1 MSFSCRSCGSKN
13 IREIL
18 DLGEQP
24 WGNDFIKIKK
34 NEVSQKYPLKFVIC
48 ENCRMSQINYTVP
61 KEIMFRNHSYMSGNT
76 KTLSLHFSNISDQ
89 ILEKFPIKENS
100 YILDIGGNDGT
111 FLENFKKKN
120 IKVLNVDSGVQQS
133 ILSNKKGIE
142 CINDYFNEEFALK
155 ILEEKGQA
163 SIIHGSGIFFHLEE
177 LSSAFKGIKK
187 LLKEEGVLVAEFID
201 LKSMLEN
208 LTFDQIYHEHL
219 LYYSLNT
226 LNHMLDVY
234 DLEIFDAQLY
244 SIHGGSCV
252 AYIKHKESK
261 FEQTINY
268 KLLVQEEINYGILKY
283 EPYENFAKQVLA
295 FKFEILKLLKN
306 LKSQGKTIYALGAPV
321 KGSTMINYLKLE
333 IDLLDCAVEINP
345 YKFDTYY
352 PGTKIPVVNQ
362 ETVKDPDYYFMLSW
376 NFQDEIISKMST
388 FVKRGGKFIIP
399 FPNIKII

>member
-1 MSFSCRSCGSKN
+1 MNFYCRSCGSKN

-48 ENCRMSQINYTVP
+48 ENCKMSQINYTVP
-61 KEIMFRNHSYMSGNT
+61 KEKMFRSHSYMSGTT

-142 CINDYFNEEFALK
+142 CINDYFNEELALK

-208 LTFDQIYHEHL
+208 LAFDQIYHEHL

-261 FEQTINY
+261 FGQTNNY

-283 EPYENFAKQVLA
+283 EPYENFAEQVLA
-295 FKFEILKLLKN
+295 FKFEILELLKN
-306 LKSQGKTIYALGAPV
+306 LKSQRKTIYALGAPV

-333 IDLLDCAVEINP
+333 RDLLDCAVEINP

-352 PGTKIPVVNQ
+352 PGTKIPVVSQ
-362 ETVKDPDYYFMLSW
+362 EIVKDPDYYFMLSW

-388 FVKRGGKFIIP
+388 FTKNGGKFIIP